1 MYRRLFSTSP
11 FPLSSSEP
19 LDLPLELEDWAIM
32 NAALNFTL
40 SRPTYLGHEFASLRN
55 NFLLDLYD
63 WAHALPPVLLS
74 AD

>member
-11 FPLSSSEP
+11 FSLSSSEP
-19 LDLPLELEDWAIM
+19 LELEDWVIM
-32 NAALNFTL
+32 NAVLHFTL
-40 SRPTYLGHEFASLRN
+40 SRPTYLGHEFVSPRN